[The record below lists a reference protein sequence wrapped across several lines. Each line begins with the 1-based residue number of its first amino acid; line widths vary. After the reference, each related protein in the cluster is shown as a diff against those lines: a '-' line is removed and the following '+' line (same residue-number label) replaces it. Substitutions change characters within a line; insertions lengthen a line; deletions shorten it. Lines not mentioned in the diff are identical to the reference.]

1 MEERATLANIDT
13 TGCVLG
19 GRKAIEVPAME
30 IITAGVRSGVVKR
43 VNFSGYVNLRMEKF
57 QSTLWSVAR
66 AIVQREMSFLWT
78 TPAG

>member
-43 VNFSGYVNLRMEKF
+43 SISLAMSIYAWKNSSLHSGALQEPLYKEK
-57 QSTLWSVAR
+57 
-66 AIVQREMSFLWT
+66 
-78 TPAG
+78 